1 MVFLNCILTIIQKSY
16 LSFEYKVQTF
26 FSNNNQAIEIPLK
39 LTERNLNVLWIA
51 MTGLAISFIL
61 LALSKQGTSKIVVIF
76 SKIIFKNSSILKT
89 INEEYSL
96 SNFSS
101 FLLIVNFILT
111 TSLLT
116 YLTFL
121 HFLTFFPVYFFLW
134 PLIWYNVIG
143 LITNE
148 QKIFK
153 ENKMNIIVLSQ
164 ITGFF
169 FSFLLLIW
177 TFNLKWS
184 NLLVYAFAGILVLFW
199 IYKLFRGIIFSF
211 QHQIS
216 WYYIFLYFCT
226 LEILPLLLI
235 FTIVLK

>member
-121 HFLTFFPVYFFLW
+121 HLKININNQQLYFLTFFPVYFFLW

-169 FSFLLLIW
+169 FSFLLLIC
-177 TFNLKWS
+177 
-184 NLLVYAFAGILVLFW
+184 I
-199 IYKLFRGIIFSF
+199 
-211 QHQIS
+211 
-216 WYYIFLYFCT
+216 
-226 LEILPLLLI
+226 
-235 FTIVLK
+235 